1 MKYPTA
7 EQLRDEIAKMK
18 KEKKKKQTNFD
29 VEDAYARE
37 LASKCKPL
45 YKYVVAYTQLCNKA
59 NAVLPANKSK
69 IEPYRD
75 SLKQIKRAK
84 SNGILRIYA
93 CAMLSAVDY
102 LCGLSDLNEDDKPEI
117 DDHLRRLMLYI
128 QLAKQGGI

>member
-1 MKYPTA
+1 MRHTDVD
-7 EQLRDEIAKMK
+7 QLRDEIAEMK
-18 KEKKKKQTNFD
+18 KEKTEKQANYD
-29 VEDAYARE
+29 VDDAYARE

-59 NAVLPANKSK
+59 NDVLPVNKSK
-69 IEPYRD
+69 IKPYRD

-84 SNGILRIYA
+84 GNGILRVYA

-102 LCGLSDLNEDDKPEI
+102 LSGLNDDDKPEI

-128 QLAKQGGI
+128 QFAKQGGV

>member
-1 MKYPTA
+1 MQHADA
-7 EQLRDEIAKMK
+7 EQLRAEIAEMK

-37 LASKCKPL
+37 LASRCKPL

-59 NAVLPANKSK
+59 NDVLPVNKSK

-84 SNGILRIYA
+84 GNGILRVYA

-102 LCGLSDLNEDDKPEI
+102 LCGLNDEDKPEI

-128 QLAKQGGI
+128 QFAKQGGV

>member
-1 MKYPTA
+1 MRHTDV
-7 EQLRDEIAKMK
+7 EQLRAEIAEMK

-29 VEDAYARE
+29 VEGAYARE

-59 NAVLPANKSK
+59 NAVLPVNKSK
-69 IEPYRD
+69 IEPYR
-75 SLKQIKRAK
+75 SNLKLIKRAK
-84 SNGILRIYA
+84 SNGILRVYA

-102 LCGLSDLNEDDKPEI
+102 LCGLDDEEKPEI

-128 QLAKQGGI
+128 QFAKQGGL

>member
-1 MKYPTA
+1 
-7 EQLRDEIAKMK
+7 
-18 KEKKKKQTNFD
+18 
-29 VEDAYARE
+29 
-37 LASKCKPL
+37 
-45 YKYVVAYTQLCNKA
+45 VAYTQLCNKA

-84 SNGILRIYA
+84 GNGILRVYA

-102 LCGLSDLNEDDKPEI
+102 LCGLDDEEKPEI

-128 QLAKQGGI
+128 QIAKQGGV

>member
-1 MKYPTA
+1 MRHTDVK
-7 EQLRDEIAKMK
+7 QLRDEIAEMK
-18 KEKKKKQTNFD
+18 KEKTEKQANYD
-29 VEDAYARE
+29 VDDAYARE
-37 LASKCKPL
+37 LASKCAPL
-45 YKYVVAYTQLCNKA
+45 YKYLVAYTQLCNKA

-84 SNGILRIYA
+84 GNGILRVYA

-102 LCGLSDLNEDDKPEI
+102 LCGLNEDDKPEI

-128 QLAKQGGI
+128 QFAKQGGV